1 MHDGDHMRALLA
13 LTFGLL
19 FAGWHAAAQDLHYFR
34 IATGNPVGTYFPVGA
49 AIASAISS
57 PPGSPPC
64 SEKGACGV
72 DGLIA
77 VALSSEG
84 SVYNVGAVSA
94 GVTDSGL
101 AQADTIFAAYNG
113 QGIFKKPLKNLRVIA
128 NLYPE
133 SLHLVV
139 RRGAGIARIRDL
151 VGKRVSLDVPGSGTR
166 GNAEGVLEAYGVNVR
181 QLKLMEVDPAVSA
194 DLLLQGELDAFFFV
208 AGYPAQIVQDLAQQ
222 GSIDLLAISGA
233 EADRIVK
240 RQQFF
245 ARDAIPEGS
254 YPGIATVDTI
264 SIGAQWVVAAEAGED
279 LVYRITQALWRKRNR
294 PILDGGHAKA
304 RQIRLETALAGVA
317 TPLHPG
323 AARFYRELGRL
334 DEKTIPSQ

>member
-1 MHDGDHMRALLA
+1 MLLA
-13 LTFGLL
+13 LIISLL
-19 FAGWHAAAQDLHYFR
+19 FAANHAAAQDLRYFR

-49 AIASAISS
+49 AIASAISG

-64 SEKGACGV
+64 SNKGACGV

-84 SVYNVGAVSA
+84 SVYNVGAVAA

-113 QGIFKKPLKNLRVIA
+113 RGIFRKPLKNIRVIA

-133 SLHLVV
+133 SLHVVV
-139 RRGAGIARIRDL
+139 RRGAGIARMRDL
-151 VGKRVSLDVPGSGTR
+151 AGKRVSLDVPGSGTR
-166 GNAEGVLEAYGVNVR
+166 GNAEGVLEAYGVGVR
-181 QLKLMEVDPAVSA
+181 QLKLMEVDAAVSA
-194 DLLLQGELDAFFFV
+194 DLLLKGELDGFFFV

-222 GSIDLLAISGA
+222 EAIDLLSIGGA

-254 YPGIATVDTI
+254 YPGIGTIDTI
-264 SIGAQWVVAAEAGED
+264 SIGAQWVVAAEAEEE

-294 PILDGGHAKA
+294 PILDSGHPKA
-304 RQIRLETALAGVA
+304 RLVRLETALAGVA

-323 AARFYRELGRL
+323 AARFYKELGRL
-334 DEKTIPSQ
+334 DKDGAIPSD